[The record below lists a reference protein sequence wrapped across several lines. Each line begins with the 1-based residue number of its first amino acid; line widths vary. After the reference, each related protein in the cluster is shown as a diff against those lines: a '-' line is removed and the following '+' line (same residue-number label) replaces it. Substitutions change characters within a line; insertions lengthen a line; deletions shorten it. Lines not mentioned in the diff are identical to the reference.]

1 MSLWF
6 RRRDKQGTVH
16 WYSVGVPWSL
26 MVLVVAVALALLL
39 SLFAWLR
46 GLSY

>member
-16 WYSVGVPWSL
+16 WYSVGVPWLSI
-26 MVLVVAVALALLL
+26 VLTITVALAILL
-39 SLFAWLR
+39 SLLQGLR
-46 GLSY
+46 GLF